1 MSRKVIV
8 KPTPEGYARAVMII
22 LRRGSNTADIN
33 WAEQQIISAFQVAA
47 QLNPEEWAP
56 QTKESKDASG

>member
-1 MSRKVIV
+1 
-8 KPTPEGYARAVMII
+8 MII